1 MRIIAAPVLAA
12 VFQLP
17 VFADVA
23 NNAAFVIFALA
34 SATDFLDG
42 FFARNF
48 NRQSRLGAFLDPI
61 ADKIL
66 VITAL
71 LLLLNDHRAP
81 LIASIILICRSVFVS
96 SLREWMAG
104 VNKFGLLGV
113 TVEAKWKTVV
123 EMIAVSLL
131 FYQAEFFGLSALVWG
146 QYFLW
151 LAAILSVHSMIIY
164 LRIAWPHI

>member
-1 MRIIAAPVLAA
+1 MRIIAAPVLVA
-12 VFQLP
+12 VFLLP
-17 VFADVA
+17 VFSDVA
-23 NNAAFVIFALA
+23 NTAAFVIFALA

-71 LLLLNDHRAP
+71 LLLLHDHRAP
-81 LIASIILICRSVFVS
+81 LIASIILICRSVFIS
-96 SLREWMAG
+96 SLREWVAG
-104 VNKFGLLGV
+104 VNKSELLSVAIGG
-113 TVEAKWKTVV
+113 KWKTAM
-123 EMIAVSLL
+123 EMLAVSLL
-131 FYQAEFFGLSALVWG
+131 FYQSDFFGLSALVWG

-151 LAAILSVHSMIIY
+151 LAAILSVYSMIIY

>member
-1 MRIIAAPVLAA
+1 M
-12 VFQLP
+12 
-17 VFADVA
+17 
-23 NNAAFVIFALA
+23 
-34 SATDFLDG
+34 
-42 FFARNF
+42 
-48 NRQSRLGAFLDPI
+48 DPI

-71 LLLLNDHRAP
+71 LLLLHDHRAP

-104 VNKFGLLGV
+104 VNEFGLLGV
-113 TVEAKWKTVV
+113 TIVAKWKTVV
-123 EMIAVSLL
+123 EMVAVSLL
-131 FYQAEFFGLSALVWG
+131 FYQAEVFGLSALVWG